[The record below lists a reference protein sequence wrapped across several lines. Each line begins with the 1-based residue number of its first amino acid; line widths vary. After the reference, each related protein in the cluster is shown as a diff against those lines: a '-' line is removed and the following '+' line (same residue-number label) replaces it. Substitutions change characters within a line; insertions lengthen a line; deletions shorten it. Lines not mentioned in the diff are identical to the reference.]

1 MGLKKAPLS
10 YEAIY
15 GAVTARSKA
24 LFGTRLSPHDFRSLA
39 ATFLSETSTSDALY
53 ARSLLGHSNPET
65 TERYYTRANSISASR
80 RTADILREIRD
91 G

>member
-1 MGLKKAPLS
+1 MS

-15 GAVTARSKA
+15 GAVTARTNA
-24 LFGTRLSPHDFRSLA
+24 LFGTALSPHDFRTLA
-39 ATFLSETSTSDALY
+39 ATFLSESSTSDALH
-53 ARSLLGHSNPET
+53 ARSLLGHSSPET
-65 TERYYTRANSISASR
+65 TERYYTRASSIAASR